1 MDLDELKKSWNT
13 IDEHLKKQQIIDN
26 ENIEELIKDSSVK
39 IGAMSRYNY
48 NLRIASIIIL
58 SIGLILIGFNF
69 IVLDIFYLTLFAAAI
84 PALIWDTYGS
94 RYFANTKIDEQ
105 PIAVVI
111 SRFNTMHRWMIR
123 ERIIGIVFVLLL
135 AIIFFIV
142 RKVWEQNIAMIST
155 FVAIW
160 VICIIILIWTH
171 SKNLN
176 KLSEI
181 RKNLNE
187 INELKE

>member
-160 VICIIILIWTH
+160 VICLIILIWTH

>member
-1 MDLDELKKSWNT
+1 
-13 IDEHLKKQQIIDN
+13 
-26 ENIEELIKDSSVK
+26 
-39 IGAMSRYNY
+39 
-48 NLRIASIIIL
+48 
-58 SIGLILIGFNF
+58 
-69 IVLDIFYLTLFAAAI
+69 
-84 PALIWDTYGS
+84 
-94 RYFANTKIDEQ
+94 
-105 PIAVVI
+105 
-111 SRFNTMHRWMIR
+111 MHRWMIR

>member
-160 VICIIILIWTH
+160 VICLIILIWTH

-187 INELKE
+187 INKLKE

>member
-84 PALIWDTYGS
+84 PALIWDTYG
-94 RYFANTKIDEQ
+94 
-105 PIAVVI
+105 
-111 SRFNTMHRWMIR
+111 
-123 ERIIGIVFVLLL
+123 
-135 AIIFFIV
+135 
-142 RKVWEQNIAMIST
+142 
-155 FVAIW
+155 
-160 VICIIILIWTH
+160 
-171 SKNLN
+171 
-176 KLSEI
+176 
-181 RKNLNE
+181 
-187 INELKE
+187 

>member
-1 MDLDELKKSWNT
+1 MNSGSAFVQL
-13 IDEHLKKQQIIDN
+13 
-26 ENIEELIKDSSVK
+26 
-39 IGAMSRYNY
+39 G
-48 NLRIASIIIL
+48 
-58 SIGLILIGFNF
+58 
-69 IVLDIFYLTLFAAAI
+69 
-84 PALIWDTYGS
+84 DTYGS

-135 AIIFFIV
+135 AVIFFIV